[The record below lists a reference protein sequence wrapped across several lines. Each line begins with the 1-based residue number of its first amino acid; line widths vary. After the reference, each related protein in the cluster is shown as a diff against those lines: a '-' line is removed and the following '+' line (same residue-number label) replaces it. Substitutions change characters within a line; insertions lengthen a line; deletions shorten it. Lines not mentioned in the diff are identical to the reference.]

1 MRLFRR
7 GEDPRAFS
15 LAMVGVKMGDRLLQ
29 LGAGDGSLIAALATK
44 VGLTGR
50 ACIVDETD
58 GGLARARTAAEREGV
73 LLEFERVPPHGAL
86 PYEVNSFDVAV
97 LNGVLRETAPESR
110 ISMITTVARVLRS
123 GGRCLIVDRTRRGGL
138 AGLFSRSPIPD
149 ASYQPEEL
157 LRAGGFK
164 AVRTLGE
171 GKGLRFAEGVIR
183 H

>member
-29 LGAGDGSLIAALATK
+29 LGAGDGSLVAALATK

-50 ACIVDETD
+50 ACIVDERD
-58 GGLARARTAAEREGV
+58 EGLARARLAAEREGV
-73 LLEFERVPPHGAL
+73 LLEFERTSFGSL
-86 PYEVNSFDVAV
+86 PFDASSFDVVVVNA
-97 LNGVLRETAPESR
+97 VLREASPESR
-110 ISMITTVARVLRS
+110 LSLIDAVGRVLRS
-123 GGRCLIVDRTRRGGL
+123 GGRCLVVDRVPRGGL
-138 AGLFSRSPIPD
+138 AAIFSSPPAAD
-149 ASYQPEEL
+149 PSYQPEEL

-164 AVRTLGE
+164 AVRSLGE
-171 GKGLRFAEGVIR
+171 GNGQRFTEGVIK

>member
-29 LGAGDGSLIAALATK
+29 LGTGDGSLVAALASK

-50 ACIVDETD
+50 ACIADEHD
-58 GGLARARTAAEREGV
+58 EGLTRARTAAEREGV
-73 LLEFERVPPHGAL
+73 LLEFERTSYGAL
-86 PYEVNSFDVAV
+86 PYEADSFDVVV
-97 LNGVLRETAPESR
+97 LNGVLRESVPEGR
-110 ISMITTVARVLRS
+110 AAIIAATGRVLRS
-123 GGRCLIVDRTRRGGL
+123 GGRCLIVDRVPRGGV
-138 AGLFSRSPIPD
+138 AGLFTTSPAADP
-149 ASYQPEEL
+149 SYHPQEL
-157 LRAGGFK
+157 LRTGGFK

-171 GKGLRFAEGVIR
+171 GSGQRFVEGVIR